1 MNNKRPVDYEVIDF
15 LMDDRFINYHF
26 KRNPEDFNFWK
37 NTLITHPELQAR
49 VTEALDL
56 LRTLTLTLPE
66 AEVSSAA
73 EELNLKISSLQ
84 HSEDVQGQKS
94 ALLVSLPDGAAE
106 HEEQVISGTGHG
118 GWSRRKKTAWWVA
131 AASIILIGTVMILF
145 RMQERPS
152 PLLAVNNPG
161 TVPLEFNL
169 KDGTTIRLAAHSIL
183 HYPTDFNEK
192 ERKVYLEGQASFHVT
207 RDTHHPFKVFSG
219 DLVATVLGTIFNI
232 EKNSA
237 DSSTY
242 IELLKGSLKVEMN
255 ATEPSRQQ
263 TIYLNPNE
271 RVVYRASGNTFLKES
286 WSPDTLKNN
295 LADHLVFRNADFD
308 LVAEKIKEAYGI
320 VVINQSKKKKWHYTA
335 EFKNVEFKEV
345 LENICAVE
353 GLKSSLTGDT
363 VVLK

>member
-1 MNNKRPVDYEVIDF
+1 
-15 LMDDRFINYHF
+15 
-26 KRNPEDFNFWK
+26 
-37 NTLITHPELQAR
+37 
-49 VTEALDL
+49 
-56 LRTLTLTLPE
+56 
-66 AEVSSAA
+66 
-73 EELNLKISSLQ
+73 
-84 HSEDVQGQKS
+84 
-94 ALLVSLPDGAAE
+94 
-106 HEEQVISGTGHG
+106 
-118 GWSRRKKTAWWVA
+118 
-131 AASIILIGTVMILF
+131 
-145 RMQERPS
+145 
-152 PLLAVNNPG
+152 
-161 TVPLEFNL
+161 
-169 KDGTTIRLAAHSIL
+169 
-183 HYPTDFNEK
+183 
-192 ERKVYLEGQASFHVT
+192 
-207 RDTHHPFKVFSG
+207 
-219 DLVATVLGTIFNI
+219 VLGTIFNI